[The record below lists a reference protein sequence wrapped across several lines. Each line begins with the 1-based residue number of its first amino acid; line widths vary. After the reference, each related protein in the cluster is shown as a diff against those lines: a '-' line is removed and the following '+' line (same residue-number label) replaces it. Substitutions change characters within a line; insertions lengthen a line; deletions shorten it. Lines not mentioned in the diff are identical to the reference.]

1 MNKILMMLFAT
12 AVVFSLEATVYYAS
26 PDGTAEADCL
36 RDNTA
41 GDIYTAISKAKASG
55 DIVQLAEGTYT
66 ITKSIDLNVTGTTLQ
81 GADERD
87 AFKTILQGPGGTTT
101 SMPAILCNRKSTTYR
116 KVKIRNLTVTG
127 FYRSGKGGAAIE
139 GRDTGSVVSANNI
152 MTAENCIFEN
162 NSANYG
168 NNAANNSSTT
178 VFGGTYSNCVFKLN
192 KSKGRGGAGEGG
204 TFIDCYF
211 KENSINS
218 SSGYGGALYSGT
230 ALRCVFDGNQARNGG
245 GTSGT
250 TVDCC
255 VYSNNVSISSNT
267 GYSGLGAAIYS
278 GTIKN
283 SLIYKNDAHNKDGSI
298 VYDANCINCTIVKNT
313 INTKSFGAVYGGI
326 HKNCIIIDNDNDIGG
341 GTFYNTIYAKSES
354 PKTTPTLTD
363 CIQTTDAKF
372 NAGAK
377 ADLPY
382 YYLRASSP
390 ARDAGMDVGWTSASV
405 DLLGSKR
412 VKGNTVDLGCYE
424 CQIAGFT
431 IIVK

>member
-1 MNKILMMLFAT
+1 MNKILTMLFAV
-12 AVVFSLEATVYYAS
+12 AGVFSSQATIYYAS
-26 PDGTAEADCL
+26 PDGTAEADCS
-36 RDNTA
+36 RENTA

-55 DIVQLAEGTYT
+55 DIIQLAEGTYT
-66 ITKSIDLNVTGTTLQ
+66 TTKSINLNVAGITLQ
-81 GADERD
+81 GAEKD
-87 AFKTILQGPGGTTT
+87 ASKTILQGPGGTTT
-101 SMPAILCNRKSTTYR
+101 SRSAILCNNGK
-116 KVKIRNLTVTG
+116 KVTIRDLTITG
-127 FYRSGKGGAAIE
+127 FYRSGKGGSAIE
-139 GRDTGSVVSANNI
+139 GRNSTSVISANNI

-162 NSANYG
+162 NIANYG
-168 NNAANNSSTT
+168 ASAEYNTSST
-178 VFGGTYSNCVFKLN
+178 VYGGTYSNCVFKSN

-204 TFIDCYF
+204 TYIDCYF
-211 KENSINS
+211 KDNSINS
-218 SSGYGGALYSGT
+218 TSGSGGALYGGT
-230 ALRCVFDGNQARNGG
+230 ALRCVFDGNSARQGG
-245 GTSGT
+245 GTSET
-250 TVDCC
+250 TVDYC
-255 VYSNNVSISSNT
+255 VYSNNVSKSSNS
-267 GYSGLGAAIYS
+267 GYSGLGAAIYN

-283 SLIYKNDAHNKDGSI
+283 SLIYKNDAYNKNGSI
-298 VYDANCINCTIVKNT
+298 VYNANCINCTIVKNT
-313 INTKSFGAVYGGI
+313 IKTKSFGAVYGGT

-341 GTFYNTIYAKSES
+341 GTFYNTMYAKSES
-354 PKTTPTLTD
+354 PQTTPTLTD